1 MTELLTTGEYKAI
14 AAALTPPTQAFMDGS
29 FRPAL
34 SGKTFASVNPAT
46 GEKIAEL
53 AVCSA
58 EDVDFAVEKASTA
71 AKRFTTAKR
80 STFPRQ

>member
-1 MTELLTTGEYKAI
+1 MAGLSTTEEYKEI
-14 AAALTPPTQAFMDGS
+14 AATLTPPTQAFIDGS

-53 AVCSA
+53 AACSA
-58 EDVDFAVEKASTA
+58 EDVDFAVEKSSAA